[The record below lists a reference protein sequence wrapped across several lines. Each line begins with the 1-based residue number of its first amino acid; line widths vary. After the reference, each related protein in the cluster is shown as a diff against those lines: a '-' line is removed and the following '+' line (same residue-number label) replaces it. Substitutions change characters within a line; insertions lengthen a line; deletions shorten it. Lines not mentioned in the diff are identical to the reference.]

1 MIVMQ
6 VKGVRLKATAGY
18 KLSHKAYQRAVE
30 WLERVNWQSALE
42 AVIAGSERECEAMLK
57 EDLARLISYAFK
69 GETVKPE
76 HFEFEV
82 TRQEVKGGGG
92 GVGGS
97 GCLRTSSG
105 ATGFQ

>member
-6 VKGVRLKATAGY
+6 VKGVRLKKTAGDT
-18 KLSHKAYQRAVE
+18 LSHKAYQSAVG

-42 AVIAGSERECEAMLK
+42 AVIAGSERECEEMLK
-57 EDLARLISYAFK
+57 EDLAKIISYAFM

-82 TRQEVKGGGG
+82 SSQEVNNGRFWMPSCTVWCNWISVKD
-92 GVGGS
+92 
-97 GCLRTSSG
+97 
-105 ATGFQ
+105 